1 MLIACGL
8 GFSYRAGTPVLRDV
22 SIELAP
28 GSFTAILGVNGC
40 GKSTLLS
47 CLMGLRKP
55 DAGQVLLD
63 GVPMGEVKRRA
74 RAQKSALSKSLRRA
88 ARQILQTT
96 LKTIWAPTG
105 FRAATL

>member
-1 MLIACGL
+1 MLAACGL

-22 SIELAP
+22 SIELSP

-63 GVPMGEVKRRA
+63 GVPMGGDLEYTDEVTLSMAMNGRREM
-74 RAQKSALSKSLRRA
+74 
-88 ARQILQTT
+88 
-96 LKTIWAPTG
+96 
-105 FRAATL
+105 

>member
-1 MLIACGL
+1 MLAACGL

-55 DAGQVLLD
+55 DAGQVFLD

-74 RAQKSALSKSLRRA
+74 RAQKVALVAQHSHANRL
-88 ARQILQTT
+88 TVYD
-96 LKTIWAPTG
+96 
-105 FRAATL
+105 